1 MDMNF
6 RGLFWKM
13 ALPVLSIFTLLIL
26 FLIFYIPSLIEEDV
40 IRSVSITSEQTAKQF
55 KKIRGYYTKNIIKK
69 VLATPGIS
77 PDINHKNVPG
87 KVPLPA
93 TMIHDLSKDLAA
105 DGLTIKLYSAFP
117 FPNRSSRRLSAQ
129 QQESWKILS
138 ASANSTVVSQE
149 TLNGEE
155 ILKVSI
161 ADVMVNDS
169 CVNCHNSRA
178 DTPKDNWKIGDVR
191 GVLQVDTNITDQLLA
206 ATVTS
211 NKITFILSLVLLLV
225 MSAIFLVFKH
235 TIANKVALLN
245 EAMAGITQGDT
256 NLSKQL
262 EISGKD
268 EVSQLASAFNVFLQK
283 LKHVIVEANSVSVDV
298 ASKAS
303 NMHLSAAQT
312 KNMISKQ
319 SQEIGLLLT
328 SIETLGEQFKSI
340 VDSSGATVETAE
352 KVQVSTNEGKEV
364 VHNAT
369 EIITELAA
377 EIKKAGAATGEL
389 RNDTEQIYTVIK
401 VINAIA
407 DQTNLLALNAAIE
420 AARAGDHGRGF
431 SVVADEVRSL
441 ASSTQD
447 STKQIQEM
455 MNSLQLSADKT
466 TEVMVNSESLA
477 VDSVNI
483 VKNASSLFNEI
494 NEGVNEIIISN
505 EAIKNSAQSQVE
517 ISHDIENN
525 IAAITD
531 SSNETSEIADDSVA
545 VSTEME
551 GMSKNLQHLM
561 SRFKT

>member
-1 MDMNF
+1 MNF

-13 ALPVLSIFTLLIL
+13 ALPVLSIFTVLIL
-26 FLIFYIPSLIEEDV
+26 FLIFYIPSLIEDDV

-69 VLATPGIS
+69 VLATTGIR

-87 KVPLPA
+87 KIPLPA
-93 TMIHDLSKDLAA
+93 TMIHDLSSDLAA

-117 FPNRSSRRLSAQ
+117 FPNRSSRKLSAQ
-129 QQESWKILS
+129 QQESWDILS

-149 TLNGEE
+149 TRNNDR

-178 DTPKDNWKIGDVR
+178 DTPKNDWKIGDVR

-206 ATVTS
+206 AKVTS
-211 NKITFILSLVLLLV
+211 NKITLILSLVLLLV

-268 EVSQLASAFNVFLQK
+268 EVSQLASAFNLFLQK
-283 LKHVIVEANSVSVDV
+283 LKHIIVEANSVSVDV

-303 NMHLSAAQT
+303 KMHLSAAQT
-312 KNMISKQ
+312 KDMISKQ

-340 VDSSGATVETAE
+340 VDSSGATVDTAE
-352 KVQVSTNEGKEV
+352 KVQVSTNEGKKV

-477 VDSVNI
+477 VDSVNV
-483 VKNASSLFNEI
+483 VKNASNLFNEI

-525 IAAITD
+525 ISAITE
-531 SSNETSEIADDSVA
+531 SSNETSEIADGSVT

>member
-26 FLIFYIPSLIEEDV
+26 FLIFYIPSLIEDDV

-105 DGLTIKLYSAFP
+105 DGLAIKLYSAFP

-149 TLNGEE
+149 TLKGKE

-178 DTPKDNWKIGDVR
+178 DTPKNDWKIGDVR

-206 ATVTS
+206 AKVTS

-225 MSAIFLVFKH
+225 MSAIFLVFRH

-268 EVSQLASAFNVFLQK
+268 EVSQLASAFNLFLQK

-319 SQEIGLLLT
+319 GQEIGLLLT

-369 EIITELAA
+369 EIITKLAA
-377 EIKKAGAATGEL
+377 EIKKAGSATGEL

-505 EAIKNSAQSQVE
+505 EAIKNSAQSQVA

-525 IAAITD
+525 ISAITD

>member
-1 MDMNF
+1 MNF

-26 FLIFYIPSLIEEDV
+26 FLIFYIPNLIEDDV

>member
-1 MDMNF
+1 MNF

-26 FLIFYIPSLIEEDV
+26 FLIFYIPSLIEDDV

-105 DGLTIKLYSAFP
+105 DGLAIKLYSAFP

-149 TLNGEE
+149 TLKGKE

-178 DTPKDNWKIGDVR
+178 DTPKNDWKIGDVR

-206 ATVTS
+206 AKVTS

-225 MSAIFLVFKH
+225 MSAIFLVFRH

-268 EVSQLASAFNVFLQK
+268 EVSQLASAFNLFLQK

-319 SQEIGLLLT
+319 GQEIGLLLT

-369 EIITELAA
+369 EIITKLAA
-377 EIKKAGAATGEL
+377 EIKKAGSATGEL

-505 EAIKNSAQSQVE
+505 EAIKNSAQSQVA

-525 IAAITD
+525 ISAITD

>member
-26 FLIFYIPSLIEEDV
+26 FLIFYIPSLIEDDV

-117 FPNRSSRRLSAQ
+117 FPNRSSRRLSTQ

-149 TLNGEE
+149 TLNSEK

-178 DTPKDNWKIGDVR
+178 DTPKDDWKIGDVR

-206 ATVTS
+206 AKATS
-211 NKITFILSLVLLLV
+211 NKITSILSLVLLLV
-225 MSAIFLVFKH
+225 MLAIFLVFKH

-262 EISGKD
+262 EVTGKD
-268 EVSQLASAFNVFLQK
+268 EVSQLASAFNLFLQK
-283 LKHVIVEANSVSVDV
+283 LKHIIVEANSVSVDV

-312 KNMISKQ
+312 KNMISNQ
-319 SQEIGLLLT
+319 SQEIGRLLT

-340 VDSSGATVETAE
+340 VDSSGATVDTAE
-352 KVQVSTNEGKEV
+352 KVQVSTNEGKKI

-466 TEVMVNSESLA
+466 TEVMMNSETLA
-477 VDSVNI
+477 VDSVNV

-494 NEGVNEIIISN
+494 NEGVNDIIISN
-505 EAIKNSAQSQVE
+505 EAIKKSAQSQVE

-525 IAAITD
+525 ISAITD

-545 VSTEME
+545 LSTEME
-551 GMSKNLQHLM
+551 GMSQNLQQLM

>member
-1 MDMNF
+1 MNF

-26 FLIFYIPSLIEEDV
+26 FLIFYIPSLIEDDV

-117 FPNRSSRRLSAQ
+117 FPNRSSRRLSTQ

-149 TLNGEE
+149 TLNSEK

-178 DTPKDNWKIGDVR
+178 DTPKDDWKIGDVR

-206 ATVTS
+206 AKATS
-211 NKITFILSLVLLLV
+211 NKITSILSLVLLLV
-225 MSAIFLVFKH
+225 MLAIFLVFKH

-262 EISGKD
+262 EVTGKD
-268 EVSQLASAFNVFLQK
+268 EVSQLASAFNLFLQK
-283 LKHVIVEANSVSVDV
+283 LKHIIVEANSVSVDV

-312 KNMISKQ
+312 KNMISNQ
-319 SQEIGLLLT
+319 SQEIGRLLT

-340 VDSSGATVETAE
+340 VDSSGATVDTAE
-352 KVQVSTNEGKEV
+352 KVQVSTNEGKKI

-466 TEVMVNSESLA
+466 TEVMMNSETLA
-477 VDSVNI
+477 VDSVNV

-494 NEGVNEIIISN
+494 NEGVNDIIISN
-505 EAIKNSAQSQVE
+505 EAIKKSAQSQVE

-525 IAAITD
+525 ISAITD

-545 VSTEME
+545 LSTEME
-551 GMSKNLQHLM
+551 GMSQNLQQLM

>member
-1 MDMNF
+1 MNF

-26 FLIFYIPSLIEEDV
+26 FLIFYIPSLIEDDV

-105 DGLTIKLYSAFP
+105 DGLAIKLYSAFP

-149 TLNGEE
+149 TLKGKE

-178 DTPKDNWKIGDVR
+178 DTPKNDWKIGDVR

-206 ATVTS
+206 AKVTS

-225 MSAIFLVFKH
+225 MSAIFLVFRH

-268 EVSQLASAFNVFLQK
+268 EVSQLASAFNLFLQK

-319 SQEIGLLLT
+319 GQEIGLLLT

-369 EIITELAA
+369 EIITKLAA
-377 EIKKAGAATGEL
+377 EIKKAGSATGEL

-525 IAAITD
+525 ISAITD